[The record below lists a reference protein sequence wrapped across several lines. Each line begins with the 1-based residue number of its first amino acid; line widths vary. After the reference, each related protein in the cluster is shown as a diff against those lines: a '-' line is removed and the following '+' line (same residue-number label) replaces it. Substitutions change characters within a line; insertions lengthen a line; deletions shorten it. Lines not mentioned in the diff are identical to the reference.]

1 MINQLSSQSVTLLN
15 SPFHPTG
22 GTEESFTLNFSR
34 PGAQVIAQYYNLIHL
49 GFEGYRGIMEN
60 AMANARLLSKA
71 LESTGWYRCVSDIHR
86 PKGQLEY
93 KKGETY
99 ESKEGETSADY
110 NAGLPVVAFT
120 LTDDFK
126 QKYPHVKQVSI
137 SNLLRAKQ
145 YIIPSK
151 FSHHRKP
158 QSSIAQIDQTTNQV
172 LEQTTPSRPKK
183 IPPRSCAS
191 SSARPCP
198 WTCSI
203 A

>member
-1 MINQLSSQSVTLLN
+1 MTKATFPSTLSSNSTISVRDEPTRYPSNPLLI
-15 SPFHPTG
+15 SPLHPSG

-93 KKGETY
+93 KKDETY
-99 ESKEGETSADY
+99 EGKEGETSADY

-151 FSHHRKP
+151 LDPVKL
-158 QSSIAQIDQTTNQV
+158 QASITQNDN
-172 LEQTTPSRPKK
+172 
-183 IPPRSCAS
+183 
-191 SSARPCP
+191 
-198 WTCSI
+198 
-203 A
+203 

>member
-1 MINQLSSQSVTLLN
+1 
-15 SPFHPTG
+15 
-22 GTEESFTLNFSR
+22 
-34 PGAQVIAQYYNLIHL
+34 
-49 GFEGYRGIMEN
+49 MEN

-71 LESTGWYRCVSDIHR
+71 LESSGWYRCVSDIHR

-93 KKGETY
+93 KKGESY
-99 ESKEGETSADY
+99 EGKDDETSADY

-120 LTDDFK
+120 LSDDFK

-145 YIIPSK
+145 YIIPSRFRTSQTSK
-151 FSHHRKP
+151 PRKKPHH
-158 QSSIAQIDQTTNQV
+158 IDQTTNHKT
-172 LEQTTPSRPKK
+172 QTTPSLPRRT
-183 IPPRSCAS
+183 PPRSCAS

-198 WTCSI
+198 WTCST